1 MKLLRVGQKGQEKPA
16 ALDKNGKI
24 RDLSDQIEDLNP
36 NTLNFE
42 TLSKLQKLEKEKGF
56 FESAEGRVF
65 FRSGKF
71 DSWKNILTQK
81 QKDKIEYELHDVMKK
96 FGYK

>member
-1 MKLLRVGQKGQEKPA
+1 MFKH
-16 ALDKNGKI
+16 NFKI
-24 RDLSDQIEDLNP
+24 NSFFISLKQIKRTIKDVLIS
-36 NTLNFE
+36 E
-42 TLSKLQKLEKEKGF
+42 TIKTIEFSKLQKLEKEKGF